1 MSNNLSFK
9 KFYDRYQVWLNAIL
23 ISVVGLL
30 LMWFAFVFMDI
41 WTHHGETAQ
50 VPNVTQRNF
59 YEARNILEDIGF
71 DIEVDSMFDPHI
83 KHGLVVDQSPKPN
96 EVVKAGR
103 TVYLKINSF
112 YPEMKTVDD
121 NLLHISSLQAQ
132 RTLQAMG
139 FTRIIMKT
147 TIGENDDEVVD
158 IRYDGRKLK
167 SGTKVPVTAEV
178 TIFVSKVPQMEADDE
193 VEDLP
198 LTEGVDSAS
207 TTLPQQETPIGVDE
221 PQMPEPNE
229 HAECQF

>member
-9 KFYDRYQVWLNAIL
+9 KIYDRYQVWLNAIL
-23 ISVVGLL
+23 IAVVGLL
-30 LMWFAFVFMDI
+30 LVWFAFVFMDI

-59 YEARNILEDIGF
+59 YEARNILEDSGF
-71 DIEVDSMFDPHI
+71 DVEVDSIFDPHI

-112 YPEMKTVDD
+112 YPEMKIVDD

-132 RTLQAMG
+132 RTLQSMG
-139 FTRIIMKT
+139 FTRIIVKT
-147 TIGENDDEVVD
+147 IVGENDDEVVD

-178 TIFVSKVPQMEADDE
+178 TIYVSKVPQMQADDE
-193 VEDLP
+193 VEELL
-198 LTEGVDSAS
+198 LTEEADSTSAP
-207 TTLPQQETPIGVDE
+207 LPQQETPIEVDE
-221 PQMPEPNE
+221 PQLSEPNE
-229 HAECQF
+229 PAE